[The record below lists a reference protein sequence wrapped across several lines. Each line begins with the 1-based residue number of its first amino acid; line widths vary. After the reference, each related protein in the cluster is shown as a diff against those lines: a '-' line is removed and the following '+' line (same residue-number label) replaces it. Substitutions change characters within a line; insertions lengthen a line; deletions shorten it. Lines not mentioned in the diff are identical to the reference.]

1 MWFEALFPDNR
12 MSDDGASLEQDY
24 LGFFRHGVDD
34 KRRLQIP
41 SRWRPSGENFELTVM
56 IWTAHEAGACLRILA
71 PKQMRE
77 LKEKIANMPGD
88 DPAKEELLHFI
99 GKNSDKL
106 PVDKSGRVC
115 IPDRLAQ
122 EAGLK
127 NEAVLVGLINKFE
140 IWNPD
145 RYAVH
150 AEKLGPPRREFFN
163 VIK

>member
-1 MWFEALFPDNR
+1 MWLEAPFPDNR

-41 SRWRPSGENFELTVM
+41 ARWRPSGENFELTVM
-56 IWTAHEAGACLRILA
+56 IWTAHEAGPCLRILA

-77 LKEKIANMPGD
+77 LKEKIANMSGD

-127 NEAVLVGLINKFE
+127 SEAVLVGLIDKFE
-140 IWNPD
+140 IWNPE

>member
-1 MWFEALFPDNR
+1 MPETATNFD
-12 MSDDGASLEQDY
+12 QDY

-41 SRWRPSGENFELTVM
+41 ARWRPARENFELTVM
-56 IWTAHEAGACLRILA
+56 IWTAHEAGPCLRVFA
-71 PKQMRE
+71 PKEMRE
-77 LKEKIANMPGD
+77 LREKLTSMPGD

-115 IPDRLAQ
+115 LPERLAL
-122 EAGLK
+122 EAGL
-127 NEAVLVGLINKFE
+127 NGEAVLVGLINKFE
-140 IWNPD
+140 IWSAD
-145 RYAVH
+145 RYGIH
-150 AEKLGPPRREFFN
+150 AERFGAPRREFFN

>member
-1 MWFEALFPDNR
+1 MPETATNFD
-12 MSDDGASLEQDY
+12 QDY

-41 SRWRPSGENFELTVM
+41 ARWRPEGENFELTVM
-56 IWTAHEAGACLRILA
+56 IWTAHEAGSCLRVLA
-71 PKQMRE
+71 PKEMRE
-77 LKEKIANMPGD
+77 LREKLTNMPGD

-115 IPDRLAQ
+115 LPERLAL
-122 EAGLK
+122 EAGL
-127 NEAVLVGLINKFE
+127 NGEAVLVGLINKFE
-140 IWNPD
+140 IWSPD
-145 RYAVH
+145 RYAIH
-150 AEKLGPPRREFFN
+150 AERFGAPRREFFN